1 MISWST
7 ANYPRIERYDVWDQ
21 QLRAAYCGYDLDKP
35 FQLDFEAM
43 SRSRDAE
50 GLTVIDCVCDP
61 FSATRPRSYVGRD
74 SEEVFGIQLVL
85 DGREEVCMDGQS
97 ILLTRGDLL
106 LWDSARPIKF
116 CVREKLHK
124 FSVVT
129 PLSRFRHW
137 LPASWDRIPRKLEN
151 GSNAAN
157 LLSAHMQAL
166 FTYFLDDDTVNSD
179 GLSEATLGLVV
190 NAIGRTS
197 QHSPG
202 TLRAAQILGIK
213 QYIDRNLA
221 QPDLSPSTI
230 AAANNISVRY
240 LHWLFEPAGVT
251 VSQYVIRQR
260 LLRCRRELSSALMR
274 NRTITEIAFSWG
286 FQDATHFSRRFKLE
300 FGLSARDF
308 RRKACDV
315 RPMERALS

>member
-1 MISWST
+1 MIRWST
-7 ANYPRIERYDVWDQ
+7 ANYPRIERFDAWAQ
-21 QLRAAYCGYDLDKP
+21 QLRSAYCGYDLHKP
-35 FQLDFEAM
+35 FQADFEAM
-43 SRSRDAE
+43 TRSRDAE

-74 SEEVFGIQLVL
+74 SDEVFGIQLVL
-85 DGREEVCMDGQS
+85 DGREEIGIDGQS
-97 ILLTRGDLL
+97 IVLTRGDLL
-106 LWDSARPIKF
+106 LWDSARPIEF

-129 PLSRFRHW
+129 PLSRFRYW
-137 LPASWDRIPRKLEN
+137 LPASWDRIPRKLES
-151 GSNAAN
+151 GSNAAK
-157 LLSAHMQAL
+157 LLSAHMHSL
-166 FTYFLDDDTVNSD
+166 FTYFLEDDTANSD

-197 QHSPG
+197 CRSPD
-202 TLRAAQILGIK
+202 TLRAAQILGVK
-213 QYIDRNLA
+213 QYIARNLA

-230 AAANNISVRY
+230 AAANHISVRY
-240 LHWLFEPAGVT
+240 LHWLFEPTGIT

-286 FQDATHFSRRFKLE
+286 FQDVTHFSRRFKLE
-300 FGLSARDF
+300 FGQSARDF
-308 RRKACDV
+308 RRKACEV
-315 RPMERALS
+315 RPM